1 MVQYIQVTD
10 DENEEPIEIPSEE
23 DGTLLLSTLAGQFPN
38 ACGLK
43 YRNQSGGFRGIR
55 LSDGRL
61 HPPDNTWKACVYLVV
76 YPKDAKQKE
85 EDEEEDESQ
94 KLKKAEKKCSDLI
107 VLGLPW
113 KSTEDDLRNYFSKFG
128 ELLLVQVKRDQ
139 KTNQSKGYGFIRFG
153 NYEDQIKCM
162 NVRHNIDGR
171 WCDVTIPNSNEGAH
185 KLISRKVFIA
195 RCTED
200 ITADDLKNYFCQFG
214 EVVDVFIPKPFR
226 SFAFVTFS
234 DPDVA
239 HSLCGEDH
247 IVKGV
252 SVHVSYAAPKGT
264 DRFGEKKA
272 QQNGQ
277 VVQKG
282 AAGAYT
288 QLVNHHTNWQ
298 PHKNNHQY
306 PKPIP
311 FPPNMPPHEMNA
323 VSFNLFNSAMMAA
336 AQAMLQGQAGN
347 WAHMAPPPPQVAP
360 PPQAGVPVSVPD
372 TSQAAPV
379 HVSYAPP
386 QSSSAWGWGHHTT
399 EPQPGSYA
407 GWTQS
412 NRQQQGW
419 S

>member
-10 DENEEPIEIPSEE
+10 DENEEAIEIPSEE

-61 HPPDNTWKACVYLVV
+61 HPPDNAWKACTYLVV
-76 YPKDAKQKE
+76 YSKDNKNIKSVDINNHITKKE
-85 EDEEEDESQ
+85 KS
-94 KLKKAEKKCSDLI
+94 KCSDLI

-113 KSTEDDLRNYFSKFG
+113 KSSEDDLRNYFSKFG
-128 ELLLVQVKRDQ
+128 ELLLVQVKRDPT
-139 KTNQSKGYGFIRFG
+139 TNQSKGYGFIRFQK
-153 NYEDQIKCM
+153 YEDQVKCM
-162 NVRHNIDGR
+162 SVRHHIDGR

-185 KLISRKVFIA
+185 QVISRKVFIA

-200 ITADDLKNYFCQFG
+200 ITADDLRNYFCQFG

-264 DRFGEKKA
+264 DRYGDKKPQPTTA
-272 QQNGQ
+272 
-277 VVQKG
+277 VVPRVG
-282 AAGAYT
+282 GGYLPPVT
-288 QLVNHHTNWQ
+288 HGGWQ
-298 PHKNNHQY
+298 PHKNNHQIA
-306 PKPIP
+306 KPIAYP
-311 FPPNMPPHEMNA
+311 SNMPPQDMNA
-323 VSFNLFNSAMMAA
+323 VSIFNSAMMAA
-336 AQAMLQGQAGN
+336 AQAMLQGHAGN
-347 WAHMAPPPPQVAP
+347 WAHMAPPPQPGP
-360 PPQAGVPVSVPD
+360 PPQHVPVTVSGPD
-372 TSQAAPV
+372 TSQPG
-379 HVSYAPP
+379 HVPYAPP
-386 QSSSAWGWGHHTT
+386 QSTTAWGWGHHTT

-407 GWTQS
+407 GWSQS
-412 NRQQQGW
+412 NRQPQGW